1 MSDFTDFFPSS
12 GGGGG
17 GGGGLLNQQVFK
29 SSGTFNPSANGVSD
43 GDLIHF
49 TMIGGGGGGW
59 YGGSQF
65 QNIGGGGRGGRIW
78 NGTIA
83 VTTAATAISI
93 TVGAGG
99 PAQTQYY
106 NGGNSTAIGG
116 GGISISTASSDARSF
131 DGGKPGTQAMNSSA
145 QGGTSAGQMAL
156 PPFSAGGNVSD
167 SGPVKRGAN
176 TGDGGGSF
184 SSSTGGVGESGIVI
198 ISW

>member
-49 TMIGGGGGGW
+49 TMIGGGGGS
-59 YGGSQF
+59 YYPTTY
-65 QNIGGGGRGGRIW
+65 QNIDGGGYGGRIW

-83 VTTAATAISI
+83 VPTAATAITI
-93 TVGAGG
+93 TIGAGG
-99 PAQTQYY
+99 TGSTSSY
-106 NGGNSTAIGG
+106 NGGNSTAVGG
-116 GGISISTASSDARSF
+116 GGISISTSDARSF
-131 DGGKPGTQAMNSSA
+131 EGGKPGNQTMNSNQ
-145 QGGTSAGQMAL
+145 QGGTAGGQMAF
-156 PPFSAGGNVSD
+156 PPFSAGGNIVANLHA
-167 SGPVKRGAN
+167 RGAN
-176 TGDGGGSF
+176 TGDGGDSKTNTNQSGK
-184 SSSTGGVGESGIVI
+184 SGIVI

>member
-1 MSDFTDFFPSS
+1 MGNFSTYFPFPSS
-12 GGGGG
+12 GG

-49 TMIGGGGGGW
+49 TMIGGGGGG
-59 YGGSQF
+59 YFNTTF
-65 QNIGGGGRGGRIW
+65 QNVDGGGYGGRIW
-78 NGTIA
+78 SGTIA
-83 VTTAATAISI
+83 VTTAATAI
-93 TVGAGG
+93 TVTIGAGG
-99 PAQTQYY
+99 VGATSTY

-131 DGGKPGTQAMNSSA
+131 EGGKPGTQALNSS
-145 QGGTSAGQMAL
+145 QEGGTSAGQMAF

-167 SGPVKRGAN
+167 SGPSVRGAN
-176 TGDGGGSF
+176 TGDGGHSF
-184 SSSTGGVGESGIVI
+184 NSRTGGVGQSGIVI

>member
-1 MSDFTDFFPSS
+1 MSKFTDYFPAA
-12 GGGGG
+12 GGGSG

-49 TMIGGGGGGW
+49 TMIGGGGGG
-59 YGGSQF
+59 YSITSY
-65 QNIGGGGRGGRIW
+65 QNIDGGGFGGRIW
-78 NGTIA
+78 SGTIA
-83 VTTAATAISI
+83 VPTAATAITV

-99 PAQTQYY
+99 AGGVSFY

-131 DGGKPGTQAMNSSA
+131 EGGKPGTQAMNSSD
-145 QGGTSAGQMAL
+145 QGGTAAGQMAF

-167 SGPVKRGAN
+167 RNPMARGAN

-184 SSSTGGVGESGIVI
+184 DSSSSLGAAQSGIVI